1 MRVFSGR
8 SRIGAARP
16 GRSLRQSEESN
27 GIGLDGVHIRWRSRS
42 RPEGRG
48 RRDSTLKNRMEGSET
63 TLMTSRS
70 HRRARRPGGCRGEGS
85 SLLGSRLFSLTVLG
99 LLVWGAGGGC
109 AHAPEP
115 PEARSLPVSRPL
127 VERAPDGRLLLSWP
141 RDLTSQAIRI
151 YRGETPE
158 TIDRSIA
165 LAVAEPGTTELL
177 LPAKRRGDYFFYE
190 LDTSDDSTDSTDSS
204 DPIVGERRLPLEGP
218 DNFRDLGGYETRDG
232 RHVRWHRIYR
242 SDDLAELTR
251 RDLGLLRSLDIRG
264 VCDLRSGPERFRDPN
279 RSVDGASVH
288 EMGIPVVGVDPVDLR
303 HRIRTGGLDAKDV
316 EATMIAAYRSFVTDH
331 ADRWARMLELLSDP
345 ANLPTVVHCTAG
357 KDRTGFASALVLLL
371 LGVPE
376 ETVFE
381 DYLATNRYQADNRL
395 WLERLVPVYSLFRTG
410 AADMAPLLDA
420 RPAYLEASL
429 EEIERGWGSVE
440 RYAEQRLG
448 FSAAEQARL
457 RSLLVE

>member
-1 MRVFSGR
+1 MR
-8 SRIGAARP
+8 
-16 GRSLRQSEESN
+16 
-27 GIGLDGVHIRWRSRS
+27 
-42 RPEGRG
+42 
-48 RRDSTLKNRMEGSET
+48 TL
-63 TLMTSRS
+63 
-70 HRRARRPGGCRGEGS
+70 A
-85 SLLGSRLFSLTVLG
+85 VLG
-99 LLVWGAGGGC
+99 LLVWGPGGGC

-115 PEARSLPVSRPL
+115 PEAGSLAIVRPL
-127 VERAPDGRLLLSWP
+127 VERAPDGRLFLSWP
-141 RDLTSQAIRI
+141 HGLTSEPLRI

-158 TIDRSIA
+158 TIDRSIT
-165 LAVAEPGTTELL
+165 LAVADPGTTRLL
-177 LPAKRRGDYFFYE
+177 LPAENRGDYFFYE
-190 LDTSDDSTDSTDSS
+190 LDSPNDSIDS
-204 DPIVGERRLPLEGP
+204 IVGERRLPLQGP

-232 RHVRWHRIYR
+232 GHVRWHRIYR
-242 SDDLAELTR
+242 SDDLAGLTT

-264 VCDLRSGPERFRDPN
+264 VCDLRSGPERARDPN

-303 HRIRTGGLDAKDV
+303 HRIRTGGLDAYDV
-316 EATMIAAYRSFVTDH
+316 EATMISAYRSFVTDH

-345 ANLPTVVHCTAG
+345 DNLPTVVHCTAG

-381 DYLATNRYQADNRL
+381 DYLATNRYQANTRL
-395 WLERLVPVYSLFRTG
+395 WLERLVPVYSFFRTG

-420 RPAYLEASL
+420 RPAYLKASL

-448 FSAAEQARL
+448 FSSAEQTRL
-457 RSLLVE
+457 RSLLVD

>member
-1 MRVFSGR
+1 MG
-8 SRIGAARP
+8 
-16 GRSLRQSEESN
+16 SL
-27 GIGLDGVHIRWRSRS
+27 
-42 RPEGRG
+42 
-48 RRDSTLKNRMEGSET
+48 
-63 TLMTSRS
+63 
-70 HRRARRPGGCRGEGS
+70 A
-85 SLLGSRLFSLTVLG
+85 VLG
-99 LLVWGAGGGC
+99 LLVLGSGGGC
-109 AHAPEP
+109 VHAPEP
-115 PEARSLPVSRPL
+115 SEVRSLAITRPL
-127 VERAPDGRLLLSWP
+127 IERGPDGRLLLSWP
-141 RDLTSQAIRI
+141 RDLTNEPLRI

-177 LPAKRRGDYFFYE
+177 LPTERGHDYFFYE
-190 LDTSDDSTDSTDSS
+190 LDSPDDSIDS
-204 DPIVGERRLPLEGP
+204 IVGERRLPLQGP

-232 RHVRWHRIYR
+232 RRVRWHRIYR
-242 SDDLAELTR
+242 SDDLAGLTR
-251 RDLGLLRSLDIRG
+251 RDLGLLRSLHIRG
-264 VCDLRSGPERFRDPN
+264 VCDLRSAPERARDPN

-303 HRIRTGGLDAKDV
+303 HRIRTGGLDASDV
-316 EATMIAAYRSFVTDH
+316 EATMVAAYRSFVTDH
-331 ADRWARMLELLSDP
+331 ADSWARMLELLSNP

-376 ETVFE
+376 ETVLE
-381 DYLATNRYQADNRL
+381 DYLATNRYQARTRL
-395 WLERLVPVYSLFRTG
+395 WLERLVPVYSFFRTG

-420 RPAYLEASL
+420 RPAYLQASL

-448 FSAAEQARL
+448 FSSTEQERL